1 MSAVLKEVV
10 TQVKPVTELF
20 SAADFYTKTQDVVSE
35 IKNRIAIVHSIA
47 FEVTENGKRSLK
59 EYQADERKLIKATDA
74 VRKEEYARLTGE
86 TKKDH
91 DAIFDQLK
99 AWGEAVSVKSNQFEE
114 FEANILKSIRVL
126 LKVELANIV
135 NQCNT
140 IRPEFL
146 TAHDVE
152 PLVKLTGT
160 LTASGKLTT
169 KANEALRAFILQDLA
184 KQQLHDNRLLTIE
197 NRCLRADINP
207 PLAMVHF
214 GEVFWAD
221 DAVFEAKIEQ
231 LVTTEIAR
239 RVEMEMRIEAKN
251 KADNQ
256 KRVDDALAAQQAETN
271 RIANEKIKVEEPAKP
286 VEAIRTP
293 ELLRARAAR
302 IEESAQRAD
311 RGDDRNAELKGASDL
326 RAEANA
332 LEIAARIEEANGL
345 ESTQAEQV
353 KIPGKK
359 TVTITAKFEVT
370 VSERISFEAV
380 VNHLK
385 SKLSDDLKEILIDC
399 TGY

>member
-20 SAADFYTKTQDVVSE
+20 SAADFYTKTPDVVSE
-35 IKNRIAIVHSIA
+35 IKNRIAIVNSIA

-59 EYQADERKLIKATDA
+59 DYQADERRLIKATDA

-91 DAIFDQLK
+91 DAIFEQIK
-99 AWGEAVSVKSNQFEE
+99 AWSESVASKSIQFEE

-140 IRPEFL
+140 VRPEFL
-146 TAHDVE
+146 TAHNIE

-169 KANEALRAFILQDLA
+169 KANEALRALIVQDLA

-207 PLAMVHF
+207 PLGMVHF

-221 DAVFEAKIEQ
+221 DVVFEAKVEQ
-231 LVTTEIAR
+231 LVTAEIAR
-239 RVEMEMRIEAKN
+239 RVEMELRIEAKN

-256 KRVDDALAAQQAETN
+256 KKIDDALAAQQAETN
-271 RIANEKIKVEEPAKP
+271 RIANEKAKTEEPAKP
-286 VEAIRTP
+286 VQEIRTP
-293 ELLRARAAR
+293 ESLRASAAR
-302 IEESAQRAD
+302 IQESAQRAD
-311 RGDDRNAELKGASDL
+311 RGADRDAELKGASDL

-332 LEIAARIEEANGL
+332 LEIAARIEEANAL
-345 ESTQAEQV
+345 ESTQPEQV

-370 VSERISFEAV
+370 VSERISVEAV